1 VSVPYDERW
10 RSVHASDIDAI
21 AGHAMR
27 DVTTLSKGDGA
38 IADFERRFAQV
49 TGTRHAL
56 AMNSG
61 TASLHSAYFAAG
73 VSPGS
78 EVIVPSYTFFAS
90 AAPILQCG
98 ATAVFCDVDRRT
110 LTADPADVERRI
122 TPRTRAICVVHMWG
136 NPAPLDRFAELAR
149 RHGVALIE
157 DCSHAHGASYL
168 GRPVGGWGDIGCFSL
183 QGAKAVSGGEA
194 GIAVTDDPELFDRM
208 LLLGHYGRLK
218 KGQAKDTFDTD
229 HLSLGLKYRPHLYAV
244 LLAQGSLSRSTSST
258 DAAADNYAILTEEL
272 DGCRAVQ
279 PIPTT
284 PGAVRGGFLE
294 YILRYDP
301 EHAGGL
307 RRDEFIAAA
316 KAEGVPIA
324 PERYSAVGRR
334 ARLLHESPRL
344 RLPGPV
350 RTRDGTPPSSW
361 AERARSAAGHRSAP
375 RPAHDAP
382 SLHKGAGAL
391 RPPMRPSIAQGG
403 RGRGRGGAIR
413 AGQRGGSRVMLAP
426 WLEPVR
432 DALDNA
438 AAPVPV
444 FIRDDD
450 AGWDDE
456 RLIAC
461 STCSPASD
469 CPSTS
474 RRSRRKWGAALAR
487 ELCERIDAPGPPV
500 GVHQHGLA
508 HVNHEREG
516 RKAEF
521 GASRSAGDQRR
532 DILEGRG
539 GSVRSSA
546 AA

>member
-1 VSVPYDERW
+1 MSVPYDERW
-10 RSVHASDIDAI
+10 RSVHASDIDVI

-27 DVTTLSKGDGA
+27 NVTTLSKGDGA

-49 TGTRHAL
+49 TETRHAL

-136 NPAPLDRFAELAR
+136 NPAPLDRFTQLAR

-168 GRPVGGWGDIGCFSL
+168 GRPVGGWGDVGCFSL

-218 KGQAKDTFDTD
+218 NGQANDTFDTD

-244 LLAQGSLSRSTSST
+244 LLAQGSLSRL
-258 DAAADNYAILTEEL
+258 DELNRRRRHNYAILAEEL

-301 EHAGGL
+301 EHVDGL

-324 PERYSAVGRR
+324 AERYSAVGRR
-334 ARLLHESPRL
+334 ARSAARVARL
-344 RLPGPV
+344 RLPGPL
-350 RTRDGTPPSSW
+350 RTPRRHALDRR
-361 AERARSAAGHRSAP
+361 AKRARSAAGDRSAP
-375 RPAHDAP
+375 RQAHDAAC
-382 SLHKGAGAL
+382 LHQGARAL

-403 RGRGRGGAIR
+403 RGRGRGDAIR
-413 AGQRGGSRVMLAP
+413 TGRRGGSHVMFAP
-426 WLEPVR
+426 SGCLNGQP
-432 DALDNA
+432 
-438 AAPVPV
+438 
-444 FIRDDD
+444 
-450 AGWDDE
+450 
-456 RLIAC
+456 
-461 STCSPASD
+461 
-469 CPSTS
+469 
-474 RRSRRKWGAALAR
+474 
-487 ELCERIDAPGPPV
+487 
-500 GVHQHGLA
+500 
-508 HVNHEREG
+508 
-516 RKAEF
+516 
-521 GASRSAGDQRR
+521 
-532 DILEGRG
+532 
-539 GSVRSSA
+539 
-546 AA
+546 

>member
-1 VSVPYDERW
+1 MPPDTRLAIHGGPRAVSVPYDERW
-10 RSVHASDIDAI
+10 RSVHARDIDVI

-27 DVTTLSKGDGA
+27 NVTTLSKGDGA

-136 NPAPLDRFAELAR
+136 NPAPLDRFTQLAR

-218 KGQAKDTFDTD
+218 NGQANDTFDTD
-229 HLSLGLKYRPHLYAV
+229 YLSLGLKYRPHLYAV
-244 LLAQGSLSRSTSST
+244 LLAQGSLSRL
-258 DAAADNYAILTEEL
+258 DELNRRRRRNYAILTEEL
-272 DGCRAVQ
+272 DGCRRRPRRLPRVHPSLRPRTRRRLARRRVH
-279 PIPTT
+279 
-284 PGAVRGGFLE
+284 RGRE
-294 YILRYDP
+294 
-301 EHAGGL
+301 
-307 RRDEFIAAA
+307 
-316 KAEGVPIA
+316 
-324 PERYSAVGRR
+324 GRR
-334 ARLLHESPRL
+334 RADRAGALLGRRPAGALAARVARL
-344 RLPGPV
+344 RLPGPL
-350 RTRDGTPPSSW
+350 RAPRRRARDRW
-361 AERARSAAGHRSAP
+361 AERARPAAGHRSAP
-375 RPAHDAP
+375 RHPHDAP
-382 SLHKGAGAL
+382 CLHHGVRAL

-403 RGRGRGGAIR
+403 RRRRRGDAIR
-413 AGQRGGSRVMLAP
+413 TGRRGGSHVMFA
-426 WLEPVR
+426 
-432 DALDNA
+432 
-438 AAPVPV
+438 
-444 FIRDDD
+444 
-450 AGWDDE
+450 
-456 RLIAC
+456 
-461 STCSPASD
+461 
-469 CPSTS
+469 
-474 RRSRRKWGAALAR
+474 RSGCLNGQ
-487 ELCERIDAPGPPV
+487 P
-500 GVHQHGLA
+500 
-508 HVNHEREG
+508 
-516 RKAEF
+516 
-521 GASRSAGDQRR
+521 
-532 DILEGRG
+532 
-539 GSVRSSA
+539 
-546 AA
+546 